1 MKPSVKWCGCVLVL
15 RKLITRLCVLQDAV
29 TMVPSDLPASEHDH
43 RFQPHM
49 FNMLVDQV
57 PNANPISLALTVASV
72 LQKSGEVTG
81 ITAGN
86 NAKLP
91 AWTKRHLA
99 FKEAKRKEEE
109 ARREI
114 EERKVA
120 AAAEKKALATI
131 TQSQSSCCHKIHFSR
146 RLSKLRWGPR
156 PTPAAPKVLLPRLEP
171 TFTVRAMARMA
182 TKVTTPAARAGSRCR
197 VM

>member
-1 MKPSVKWCGCVLVL
+1 
-15 RKLITRLCVLQDAV
+15 
-29 TMVPSDLPASEHDH
+29 MVPSDLPESEHDH

-91 AWTKRHLA
+91 AWTKRHQA

-120 AAAEKKALATI
+120 AAAEKKVLATI
-131 TQSQSSCCHKIHFSR
+131 TQSQSSCCHNIHFSR

-156 PTPAAPKVLLPRLEP
+156 PAPPRPAPAAPKVLLPRLEP
-171 TFTVRAMARMA
+171 TFTVRAMAWMA
-182 TKVTTPAARAGSRCR
+182 TKVTTPATRAGSRCH
-197 VM
+197 VMWCLRFR